1 MDKQYYRGV
10 GFTMVFKKVEY
21 KDESS
26 TDSKS
31 RKPYLKK
38 IISYFLKKI
47 LHYLTILHTIITI
60 IFLIMYFQGVISQ
73 ANIEFYLYFSIIAFI
88 VYGFMILG
96 INLMQKS
103 EINAITFKPT
113 KKFKAEI
120 PEDLLQ
126 GKTLQIYW
134 YIFTHNHAGIREIQ
148 KALNF
153 SSPGTVSYQIT
164 KLLEAGVISKNSE
177 EGKYS
182 LNEEIKI
189 GVLKFFI
196 RIGNRVF
203 PRISLYLIIY
213 ILGFIV
219 YFILAIIRGNE
230 FIMDPISVFL
240 LIFLILGM
248 VIFILEAL
256 KIRKLKP
263 I

>member
-1 MDKQYYRGV
+1 
-10 GFTMVFKKVEY
+10 MVFKEVEY

-26 TDSKS
+26 PEVKS
-31 RKPYLKK
+31 RRTYSKN

-47 LHYLTILHTIITI
+47 LHYLTILHGIITI

-73 ANIEFYLYFSIIAFI
+73 ANIMFYLYFSIIVLI

-96 INLMQKS
+96 INILQKS
-103 EINAITFKPT
+103 EIDAIIYKPT
-113 KKFKAEI
+113 KPKREVKIEI

-134 YIFTHNHAGIREIQ
+134 YIFTHDHAGVREIQ
-148 KALNF
+148 KALNL
-153 SSPGTVSYQIT
+153 SSPGTVSYQMA

-182 LNEEIKI
+182 LNEEIKT
-189 GVLKFFI
+189 GVLKLFM
-196 RIGNRVF
+196 RIGNRVI

-213 ILGFIV
+213 LLGFIV
-219 YFILAIIRGNE
+219 YFILAVISGNE
-230 FIMDPISVFL
+230 FITDPISLFL

-248 VIFILEAL
+248 AIFILESL

>member
-1 MDKQYYRGV
+1 
-10 GFTMVFKKVEY
+10 MVFKEVEY

-26 TDSKS
+26 TEVKS
-31 RKPYLKK
+31 RKTYSKN

-47 LHYLTILHTIITI
+47 LHYLTILHGIITI

-73 ANIEFYLYFSIIAFI
+73 ANIVFYLYFSIIVFI

-96 INLMQKS
+96 INILQKS
-103 EINAITFKPT
+103 EIDAIIYKPT
-113 KKFKAEI
+113 KPKKEVITEI

-134 YIFTHNHAGIREIQ
+134 YIFTHDHAGVREIQ
-148 KALNF
+148 KALNL

-182 LNEEIKI
+182 LNEEIKT

-196 RIGNRVF
+196 RIGNRVI

-213 ILGFIV
+213 VLGFIV
-219 YFILAIIRGNE
+219 YFILAVISGNE
-230 FIMDPISVFL
+230 FITDPISLFL

-248 VIFILEAL
+248 AIFILESL

>member
-1 MDKQYYRGV
+1 ME
-10 GFTMVFKKVEY
+10 FKKAEY
-21 KDESS
+21 NDESS
-26 TDSKS
+26 TESKS
-31 RKPYLKK
+31 RKPHSKK

-47 LHYLTILHTIITI
+47 LHYLTILHGVITI

-73 ANIEFYLYFSIIAFI
+73 ANIIFYLYFSIIVFI

-96 INLMQKS
+96 INILQKS
-103 EINAITFKPT
+103 EIDAIIYKPT
-113 KKFKAEI
+113 RPKEEI
-120 PEDLLQ
+120 KTEILEDLLQ

-134 YIFTHNHAGIREIQ
+134 YIFTHDHAGVREIQ
-148 KALNF
+148 KALNL

-189 GVLKFFI
+189 GVLKFFM
-196 RIGNRVF
+196 RIGNRVV

-213 ILGFIV
+213 VLGFIV

-230 FIMDPISVFL
+230 FVTDPISLFL
-240 LIFLILGM
+240 LTFLILGM
-248 VIFILEAL
+248 IIFILESL

>member
-1 MDKQYYRGV
+1 ME
-10 GFTMVFKKVEY
+10 FKKVEY
-21 KDESS
+21 KDKSS
-26 TDSKS
+26 TESKS
-31 RKPYLKK
+31 RKTSSKN

-47 LHYLTILHTIITI
+47 LHYLTILHGIITI
-60 IFLIMYFQGVISQ
+60 IFLIMYFQRVISQ
-73 ANIEFYLYFSIIAFI
+73 ANIEFYLYFSIIVFI
-88 VYGFMILG
+88 VYGFMILS
-96 INLMQKS
+96 ITLLEKS
-103 EINAITFKPT
+103 EIDAIIYKPT
-113 KKFKAEI
+113 KILKPTKEIKAEI

-126 GKTLQIYW
+126 GKALQIYW
-134 YIFTHNHAGIREIQ
+134 YIFTHDHAGIREIQ

-164 KLLEAGVISKNSE
+164 KLLEAGVISKSSE

-196 RIGNRVF
+196 RIGNRVI

-213 ILGFIV
+213 ALGFIV
-219 YFILAIIRGNE
+219 YFILAVISGNE
-230 FIMDPISVFL
+230 FITDPVSLFL

-248 VIFILEAL
+248 VIFILESL

>member
-1 MDKQYYRGV
+1 
-10 GFTMVFKKVEY
+10 MVFKRVEY

-26 TDSKS
+26 TESKS
-31 RKPYLKK
+31 RKPYSKK

-47 LHYLTILHTIITI
+47 LHYLTILHGIITI

-73 ANIEFYLYFSIIAFI
+73 ANIVFYLYFSIIVFI
-88 VYGFMILG
+88 VYGFMIFG

-103 EINAITFKPT
+103 EINAITYKPTQIVKPT
-113 KKFKAEI
+113 KEGKAEI
-120 PEDLLQ
+120 SEDLLQ

-134 YIFTHNHAGIREIQ
+134 YIFTHDHAGIREIQ

-196 RIGNRVF
+196 RIGNRVI

-213 ILGFIV
+213 VLGFIV
-219 YFILAIIRGNE
+219 YFILAVISGNE
-230 FIMDPISVFL
+230 FITDPVSLFL

-248 VIFILEAL
+248 IIFILESL

>member
-1 MDKQYYRGV
+1 ME
-10 GFTMVFKKVEY
+10 FKKAEY
-21 KDESS
+21 NDESS
-26 TDSKS
+26 TESKS
-31 RKPYLKK
+31 RKPHSKK

-47 LHYLTILHTIITI
+47 LHYLTILHGVITI

-73 ANIEFYLYFSIIAFI
+73 ANIIFYLYFSIIVFI

-96 INLMQKS
+96 INILQKS
-103 EINAITFKPT
+103 EIDAIIYKPT
-113 KKFKAEI
+113 RPKKEI
-120 PEDLLQ
+120 KTEILEDLLQ

-134 YIFTHNHAGIREIQ
+134 YIFTHDHAGVREIQ
-148 KALNF
+148 KALNL

-189 GVLKFFI
+189 GVLKFFM
-196 RIGNRVF
+196 RIGNRVV

-213 ILGFIV
+213 VLGFIV

-230 FIMDPISVFL
+230 FVTDPISLFL
-240 LIFLILGM
+240 LTFLILGM
-248 VIFILEAL
+248 IIFILESL

>member
-1 MDKQYYRGV
+1 
-10 GFTMVFKKVEY
+10 MVFKEVEY

-26 TDSKS
+26 TEVKS
-31 RKPYLKK
+31 RKTYSKN

-47 LHYLTILHTIITI
+47 LHYLTILHGIITI

-73 ANIEFYLYFSIIAFI
+73 ANIEFYLYFSIFIFI

-96 INLMQKS
+96 ISLLQKS
-103 EINAITFKPT
+103 EINAIIYKPT
-113 KKFKAEI
+113 KIIKPTKEIKAEI

-134 YIFTHNHAGIREIQ
+134 YIFTHDHAGVREIQ
-148 KALNF
+148 KALNL

-164 KLLEAGVISKNSE
+164 KLIEAGVISKNSE
-177 EGKYS
+177 EGKYI

-189 GVLKFFI
+189 GVLRFFM
-196 RIGNRVF
+196 RIGNRVI

-213 ILGFIV
+213 VLGFIV

-230 FIMDPISVFL
+230 FLTDPISLFL
-240 LIFLILGM
+240 LLFLILGM
-248 VIFILEAL
+248 SIFILEAL

>member
-1 MDKQYYRGV
+1 
-10 GFTMVFKKVEY
+10 
-21 KDESS
+21 
-26 TDSKS
+26 
-31 RKPYLKK
+31 
-38 IISYFLKKI
+38 LKKI
-47 LHYLTILHTIITI
+47 LHYLTILHGIITI

-73 ANIEFYLYFSIIAFI
+73 VNIVFYLYFSIVVFI

-96 INLMQKS
+96 INILQKS
-103 EINAITFKPT
+103 EIDAFIYKPT
-113 KKFKAEI
+113 KIVKPIKEAKAELS
-120 PEDLLQ
+120 EDLLQ

-134 YIFTHNHAGIREIQ
+134 YIFTHGHAGVREIQ
-148 KALNF
+148 KALNL
-153 SSPGTVSYQIT
+153 SSSGTVSYQIT

-189 GVLKFFI
+189 GILKFFI
-196 RIGNRVF
+196 RIGNRVI
-203 PRISLYLIIY
+203 PRISLYLIVY
-213 ILGFIV
+213 MLGFIV

-230 FIMDPISVFL
+230 FVTDPVSL
-240 LIFLILGM
+240 LLLTFLILGM

>member
-1 MDKQYYRGV
+1 
-10 GFTMVFKKVEY
+10 MVFKEVEY

-26 TDSKS
+26 TEVKS
-31 RKPYLKK
+31 RKTYSKN

-47 LHYLTILHTIITI
+47 LHYLTILHGIITI

-73 ANIEFYLYFSIIAFI
+73 ENIVFYLYFSIIVFI

-96 INLMQKS
+96 INLLQKS
-103 EINAITFKPT
+103 EIDAIIYKPT
-113 KKFKAEI
+113 KIVKPTKEVKAEI

-126 GKTLQIYW
+126 GKALQIYW
-134 YIFTHNHAGIREIQ
+134 YIFTHDHAGVREIQ
-148 KALNF
+148 KALNL

-177 EGKYS
+177 EGKYL

-196 RIGNRVF
+196 RIGNRVI
-203 PRISLYLIIY
+203 PRISLYFIIY
-213 ILGFIV
+213 VLGFIV
-219 YFILAIIRGNE
+219 YIILAIIKGNE
-230 FIMDPISVFL
+230 FVTDPISIFL

>member
-1 MDKQYYRGV
+1 ME
-10 GFTMVFKKVEY
+10 FKKAEY
-21 KDESS
+21 NDESS
-26 TDSKS
+26 TESKS
-31 RKPYLKK
+31 RKPHSKK

-47 LHYLTILHTIITI
+47 LHYLTILHGVITI

-73 ANIEFYLYFSIIAFI
+73 ANIIFYLYFSIIVFI

-96 INLMQKS
+96 INILQKS
-103 EINAITFKPT
+103 EIDAIIYKPT
-113 KKFKAEI
+113 KPKKEVKTEI

-134 YIFTHNHAGIREIQ
+134 YIFTHDHAGVREIQ
-148 KALNF
+148 KALNL

-182 LNEEIKI
+182 LNEEIKTGI
-189 GVLKFFI
+189 LKFFI
-196 RIGNRVF
+196 RIGNRVI

-213 ILGFIV
+213 VLGFIV
-219 YFILAIIRGNE
+219 YFILAVISGNE
-230 FIMDPISVFL
+230 FISDPISLFL

-248 VIFILEAL
+248 AIFILESL